1 MSETE
6 STEEQVNMAQL
17 VRDFK
22 VVVQD
27 AETLAKAT
35 AGDLGDRVRD
45 ARSRLA
51 ASIEGSKASFQK
63 LEEKAKA
70 GWQAGDVVIR
80 EHPYQSI
87 GVALGVGLLIGVF

>member
-45 ARSRLA
+45 APQDLTVSGAFFVL
-51 ASIEGSKASFQK
+51 
-63 LEEKAKA
+63 
-70 GWQAGDVVIR
+70 
-80 EHPYQSI
+80 
-87 GVALGVGLLIGVF
+87 